1 MFEVMDMTLGNRIAF
16 LRKQQ
21 GLTQEALAQ
30 KLEVTNQAVSKWESD
45 ACCPDITLLPKLA
58 DVFGV
63 TIDELFGREPKEAPV
78 MEEQADTVKDA
89 LDTGMD
95 ALSRG
100 MDVLGKIL
108 GSGKAGTHK
117 KKDFSYEKT
126 FRVSLEELEQEAK
139 QKKDSWRFHEVDWS
153 QFDTAQGNW
162 EDDGILRVVLF
173 AGRRLI
179 MGAPIAERID
189 FHFDGPAQTIYS
201 QCNVVCDSVGG
212 HVYAGGD
219 VTCDDVQGDI
229 HAEGSV
235 TCDCVEGGVIAGGTV
250 TCDEINGA
258 TVRSHHDIECDELN
272 ECTVYAEGDLRCEE
286 INGGSIEYK
295 GRFSTN

>member
-63 TIDELFGREPKEAPV
+63 TIDALFGRETTAEPV
-78 MEEQADTVKDA
+78 QSEQDDTAKSA
-89 LDTGMD
+89 LDQGME

-100 MDVLGKIL
+100 MDVLDKVFG
-108 GSGKAGTHK
+108 GHNTGAK
-117 KKDFSYEKT
+117 KREDS

-258 TVRSHHDIECDELN
+258 TVRSNHDIECDELN